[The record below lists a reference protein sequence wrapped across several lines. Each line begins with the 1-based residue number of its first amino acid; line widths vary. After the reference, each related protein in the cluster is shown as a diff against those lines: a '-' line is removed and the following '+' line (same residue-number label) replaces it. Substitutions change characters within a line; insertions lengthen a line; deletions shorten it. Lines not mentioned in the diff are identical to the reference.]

1 VTRLSKTLAG
11 GVLAALAWAGSAAA
25 QVAEPISDGPSLA
38 PGEVFFETNIENVRM
53 TISSDRA
60 AVPIVDQF
68 TVIISVEAPPWFL
81 VSFPRIVDEFGPFN
95 VLKQQKAGPFTT
107 NVDGKRIER
116 NERRY
121 VLDPKD
127 PGEHSIPPLIV
138 SVLDGSKVP
147 SIACVYLEEC
157 RDERTADNWVAPTHF
172 LRTKRM
178 PIEVTS
184 VLPPDADIG
193 APKDIMPPVDLP
205 PPPPKE
211 IPWQTIGMGAAG
223 ALLLAAIVLLA
234 RRLSGREPRAKPVP
248 MRPAHELALAALK
261 RLESMRVEA
270 PEQVDA
276 FYVRLSVILRRYL
289 DWRFDVRAPER
300 TTEEIL
306 AAAQSGDGPIAGRR
320 DLLGAFLAACDRVK
334 FGRARPAGEDRG
346 DMLGTAR
353 RFVEETAD
361 AGVRVPEARAVEVA

>member
-1 VTRLSKTLAG
+1 MRMGRLIFGLALV
-11 GVLAALAWAGSAAA
+11 VLATVRPALA
-25 QVAEPISDGPSLA
+25 QVAEPIDDGPSQDV
-38 PGEVFFETNIENVRM
+38 GEVFFETIIENVRM

-60 AVPIVDQF
+60 VVPIVDQF
-68 TVIISVEAPPWFL
+68 TVIIAVEAPPWFL
-81 VSFPRIVDEFGPFN
+81 SSFPRIVDEMGPFK
-95 VLKQQKAGPFTT
+95 VLKQYKAGPYTT
-107 NVDGKRIER
+107 NVEGNRIER

-121 VLDPKD
+121 LLDPKD
-127 PGEHSIPPLIV
+127 PGELSIPPMIV

-147 SIACVYLEEC
+147 SIACVYLEVC
-157 RDERTADNWVAPTHF
+157 RDERTPDNWVPPTHF
-172 LRTKRM
+172 LRTKRL

-184 VLPPDADIG
+184 VLPPDADINE
-193 APKDIMPPVDLP
+193 PKDIAPPVDLP

-211 IPWQTIGMGAAG
+211 VPWQLIGAAAAG
-223 ALLLAAIVLLA
+223 ALVIVALIWLA
-234 RRLSGREPRAKPVP
+234 RRLARRTPHAKPVP
-248 MRPAHELALAALK
+248 TRPAHELALAALK

-270 PEQVDA
+270 PEQIDA
-276 FYVRLSVILRRYL
+276 YYVKLSVILRRYL

-306 AAAQSGDGPIAGRR
+306 TAVQRGDAPIAGRG

-334 FGRARPAGEDRG
+334 FARARPTGDDRG

-361 AGVRVPEARAVEVA
+361 AGVRVPEARATEVA